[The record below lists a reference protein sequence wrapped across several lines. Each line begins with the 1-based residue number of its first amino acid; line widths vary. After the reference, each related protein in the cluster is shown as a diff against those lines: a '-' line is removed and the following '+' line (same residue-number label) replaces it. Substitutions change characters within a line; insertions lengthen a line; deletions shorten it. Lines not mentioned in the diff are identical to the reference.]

1 LIKKTKKI
9 VDFVADRGKKINKD
23 LYRDLVEN
31 TDDPIQ
37 TIAPDGRF
45 LYVNR
50 AWSKTLGYKREEM
63 ENLNLLDIVHPDSIT
78 HFSALL
84 KSLLSGRRPVKGEA
98 GLITKSGQKMVVEV
112 SAHTEFID
120 GKPAYIQ
127 CILRDVSE
135 RTLIEKAL
143 RESEKKYVDLY
154 QNAPDGYHSIGPD
167 GTILEVNDTWVR
179 MLGYERKEVI
189 RRMKITDII
198 EDRGQQIFRET
209 FADLKKNGSSEHV
222 EYSLRKKDGSL
233 LPVLINATVIYDE
246 KGNFLQSR
254 TIVRDI
260 STRVDYRNRLR
271 QALSEWRITFDSMPY
286 GVLLIDKDLNTMRV
300 NQYIQTLYGMPFE
313 HIVGKKYYELV
324 YHNNGPIDDC
334 PLIGSIDNCCTK
346 TFEYY
351 DVTLKRFFMLQATPV
366 PGKEG
371 LVKSSVLALV
381 DITEIKDKEKRLT
394 DSRDAFFNMLKELD
408 FSYRELKG
416 LFEGLVHS
424 FVNAID
430 AKSPW
435 TKGHSERVTNYAVAV
450 AKEMGVDN
458 EDIETLR
465 IASLLHDIGKIGT
478 YDVILDKPKSL
489 SHEEFNLINLHP
501 VRGEE
506 ILRPIKQL
514 EHLLP
519 VIRHHHER
527 IDGMGYP
534 DGLKGEEIPLLS
546 RILCVA
552 DSYDSMTSDR
562 PYRPAGVQGYAVA
575 ELKRCS
581 GSQFDAVAVEAFLRV
596 LERK

>member
-1 LIKKTKKI
+1 
-9 VDFVADRGKKINKD
+9 
-23 LYRDLVEN
+23 
-31 TDDPIQ
+31 
-37 TIAPDGRF
+37 
-45 LYVNR
+45 
-50 AWSKTLGYKREEM
+50 
-63 ENLNLLDIVHPDSIT
+63 
-78 HFSALL
+78 
-84 KSLLSGRRPVKGEA
+84 
-98 GLITKSGQKMVVEV
+98 
-112 SAHTEFID
+112 
-120 GKPAYIQ
+120 
-127 CILRDVSE
+127 
-135 RTLIEKAL
+135 
-143 RESEKKYVDLY
+143 
-154 QNAPDGYHSIGPD
+154 
-167 GTILEVNDTWVR
+167 
-179 MLGYERKEVI
+179 
-189 RRMKITDII
+189 
-198 EDRGQQIFRET
+198 
-209 FADLKKNGSSEHV
+209 
-222 EYSLRKKDGSL
+222 
-233 LPVLINATVIYDE
+233 
-246 KGNFLQSR
+246 
-254 TIVRDI
+254 
-260 STRVDYRNRLR
+260 
-271 QALSEWRITFDSMPY
+271 MPY
-286 GVLLIDKDLNTMRV
+286 GVVLIDKDLNIMRV

-313 HIVGKKYYELV
+313 HIVGKKYHELV

-346 TFEYY
+346 TFEFY

-435 TKGHSERVTNYAVAV
+435 TKGHSERVTNYAVAA